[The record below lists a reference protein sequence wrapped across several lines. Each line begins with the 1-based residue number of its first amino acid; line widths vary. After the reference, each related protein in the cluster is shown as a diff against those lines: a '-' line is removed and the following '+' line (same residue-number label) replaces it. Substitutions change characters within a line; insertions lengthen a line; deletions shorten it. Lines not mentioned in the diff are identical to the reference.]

1 MLVAHPTTAMTK
13 VVLVVSTLGQNRPT
27 SSHASQ
33 ALVYHVALLL
43 TGDSIHTF
51 IRLSSFTHI

>member
-33 ALVYHVALLL
+33 ALVYHVALL